1 MLMGSWLR
9 CGGSLLSPPE
19 TGAAARAASST
30 LTHTSP
36 MPAAEQDRVATLSFQ
51 ATQCA
56 ICDPGT
62 PARELYPA
70 NFGVD
75 DITPARFSARRLPDR
90 VHYRM
95 VRCLRCGLV
104 RSDPVLDE
112 ATLAH
117 LYAESTFDYEAE
129 TANLKATYGR
139 YLSQLRSFSN
149 HQDSLLE
156 IGCGD
161 GFFLEQ
167 ALAQG
172 YRTVRGVEPS
182 EAAIRDASPV
192 VRDQIVCDVMRP
204 GLFPDGE
211 FDAVC
216 LFQVFDHV
224 PHPEAVLEACRAA
237 LRPGGLILCLNHNV
251 ESVSS
256 RIMRDRSPIID
267 IEHTYLYSPATMRRI
282 FEVGGFKVLR
292 QGHVT
297 NTYSVGYVTHLLPM
311 PARIKGMTLATL
323 SRTRLGTLTVPV
335 PLGNL
340 FLIASR
346 T

>member
-1 MLMGSWLR
+1 
-9 CGGSLLSPPE
+9 
-19 TGAAARAASST
+19 
-30 LTHTSP
+30 
-36 MPAAEQDRVATLSFQ
+36 MPADNGERASLAFEATH
-51 ATQCA
+51 CA
-56 ICDPGT
+56 ICGPDAPSK
-62 PARELYPA
+62 ELYPA
-70 NFGVD
+70 NFGID

-95 VRCLRCGLV
+95 VRCSRCGLV

-112 ATLAH
+112 ATLGH

-139 YLSQLRSFSN
+139 YLARLRN
-149 HQDSLLE
+149 LGGRQESLLE

-167 ALAQG
+167 ALQQG
-172 YRTVRGVEPS
+172 YTTVRGVEPS
-182 EAAIRDASPV
+182 AAAIAGASPR

-204 GLFPDGE
+204 GLFPDAE

-224 PHPEAVLEACRAA
+224 PHPELVLEACRKV

-251 ESVSS
+251 ESVSAHL
-256 RIMRDRSPIID
+256 MRERSPIID
-267 IEHTYLYSPATMRRI
+267 IEHTYLYGPSTMRRM
-282 FEVGGFKVLR
+282 FQAGGFKIR
-292 QGHVT
+292 EQGRVN
-297 NTYSVGYVTHLLPM
+297 NTYSVSYVLHLTPI
-311 PARIKGMTLATL
+311 PARVKALALGTL
-323 SRTRLGTLTVPV
+323 SRTRIGRVSVPV

-340 FLIASR
+340 YLIGSR
-346 T
+346 PPA

>member
-1 MLMGSWLR
+1 MPAIEQAGAI
-9 CGGSLLSPPE
+9 GSL
-19 TGAAARAASST
+19 T
-30 LTHTSP
+30 
-36 MPAAEQDRVATLSFQ
+36 FQ
-51 ATQCA
+51 ATECA
-56 ICDPGT
+56 ICGPGV
-62 PARELYPA
+62 PAKELYGA
-70 NFGVD
+70 NFDVD

-95 VRCLRCGLV
+95 VRCMGCGLV

-129 TANLKATYGR
+129 TANLKTTYGR
-139 YLSQLRSFSN
+139 YLAKLQSFSQR
-149 HQDSLLE
+149 QDSLLE
-156 IGCGD
+156 VGCGD

-172 YRTVRGVEPS
+172 YGKVRGVEPS
-182 EAAIRDASPV
+182 EAAIRDASPL
-192 VRDQIVCDVMRP
+192 VRNHIVCDVMRP
-204 GLFPDGE
+204 GLFADGE

-251 ESVSS
+251 ESVSAHL
-256 RIMRDRSPIID
+256 MKERSPIID
-267 IEHTYLYSPATMRRI
+267 IEHTFLYSPATMRRI
-282 FEVGGFKVLR
+282 FEAGGFKVLK
-292 QGHVT
+292 QGHVS
-297 NTYSVGYVTHLLPM
+297 NTYSVGYITHLVPL
-311 PARIKGMTLATL
+311 PARVKGMA
-323 SRTRLGTLTVPV
+323 LGTLQRSRAGKISLPV

-340 FLIASR
+340 YLIGSR
-346 T
+346 V

>member
-1 MLMGSWLR
+1 VDQD
-9 CGGSLLSPPE
+9 P
-19 TGAAARAASST
+19 AAAS
-30 LTHTSP
+30 LKFEQTH
-36 MPAAEQDRVATLSFQ
+36 
-51 ATQCA
+51 CA
-56 ICDPGT
+56 ICGPGV
-62 PARELYPA
+62 PAKELYAA
-70 NFGVD
+70 NFGID

-95 VRCLRCGLV
+95 VRCTRCGLV

-112 ATLAH
+112 ATLGH

-139 YLSQLRSFSN
+139 YLARVRALGGRQE
-149 HQDSLLE
+149 SLLE

-167 ALAQG
+167 ALTQG
-172 YRTVRGVEPS
+172 YARVRGVEPS
-182 EAAIRDASPV
+182 AAAISGASPR

-204 GLFPDGE
+204 GLFSDGE

-224 PHPEAVLEACRAA
+224 PHPELVLDACRAV

-251 ESVSS
+251 ESVSAHL
-256 RIMRDRSPIID
+256 MGERSPIID
-267 IEHTYLYSPATMRRI
+267 IEHTYLYSPSTMRRI
-282 FEVGGFKVLR
+282 FAAGGFKVLE
-292 QGHVT
+292 QGHVN
-297 NTYSVGYVTHLLPM
+297 NTYSVSYMTHLMPV
-311 PARIKGMTLATL
+311 PARVKALALGAL
-323 SRTRLGTLTVPV
+323 SRSRLGRVSIPV

-340 FLIASR
+340 YLIGSRHAASL
-346 T
+346 

>member
-1 MLMGSWLR
+1 MVSLPR
-9 CGGSLLSPPE
+9 FGGSLLSPPE
-19 TGAAARAASST
+19 SDAAAHVATST
-30 LTHTSP
+30 LTHNSP
-36 MPAAEQDRVATLSFQ
+36 MHTAERHGTSTLSFE
-51 ATQCA
+51 ATPCA
-56 ICDPGT
+56 ICGPGT
-62 PARELYPA
+62 PAIELYPA

-95 VRCLRCGLV
+95 VRCSNCGLV

-112 ATLAH
+112 ATLTH

-139 YLSQLRSFSN
+139 YLAKLRAFSN
-149 HQDSLLE
+149 RQDSLLE

-167 ALAQG
+167 ALTQG
-172 YRTVRGVEPS
+172 YSKVRGVEPS
-182 EAAIRDASPV
+182 EAAIRDASPT
-192 VRDQIVCDVMRP
+192 VRDQIVCDVMQP
-204 GLFPDGE
+204 GLFAGGG

-224 PHPEAVLEACRAA
+224 PHPDAVLESCRAA

-251 ESVSS
+251 ESVSAH
-256 RIMRDRSPIID
+256 IMKERSPIID
-267 IEHTYLYSPATMRRI
+267 IEHTYLYGPATMRRI
-282 FEVGGFKVLR
+282 FEAGGFKVLK
-292 QGHVT
+292 QGHVS
-297 NTYSVGYVTHLLPM
+297 NTYSVGYITHLVPM
-311 PARIKGMTLATL
+311 PARVKGMALGALT
-323 SRTRLGTLTVPV
+323 RTRVGRLTVPV

-340 FLIASR
+340 YLIASR
-346 T
+346 S

>member
-1 MLMGSWLR
+1 VATSTATENSAVPTAER
-9 CGGSLLSPPE
+9 N
-19 TGAAARAASST
+19 GA
-30 LTHTSP
+30 
-36 MPAAEQDRVATLSFQ
+36 ATLSFQ

-56 ICDPGT
+56 ICGPGI
-62 PARELYPA
+62 PAKELYPA

-95 VRCLRCGLV
+95 VRCSSCGLV

-139 YLSQLRSFSN
+139 YLAKLRAFSN

-172 YRTVRGVEPS
+172 YSTVRGVEPS

-204 GLFPDGE
+204 GLFADGE

-224 PHPEAVLEACRAA
+224 PHPEAVLAACRAA

-256 RIMRDRSPIID
+256 HIMKERSPIID

-282 FEVGGFKVLR
+282 FEAGGFRVLK
-292 QGHVT
+292 QGHVS
-297 NTYSVGYVTHLLPM
+297 NAYSVGYVTHLVPM
-311 PARIKGMTLATL
+311 PARLKGMALTSL
-323 SRTRLGTLTVPV
+323 SRSRLGRLTVPV

>member
-1 MLMGSWLR
+1 M
-9 CGGSLLSPPE
+9 
-19 TGAAARAASST
+19 
-30 LTHTSP
+30 
-36 MPAAEQDRVATLSFQ
+36 QFQ
-51 ATQCA
+51 ATHCA
-56 ICDPGT
+56 ICGAGA
-62 PARELYPA
+62 PATELYPA
-70 NFGVD
+70 NFDVD

-95 VRCLRCGLV
+95 VRCTRCGLV

-117 LYAESTFDYEAE
+117 LYAQSTFDYEAE
-129 TANLKATYGR
+129 TENLKATYGR
-139 YLSQLRSFSN
+139 YLAKLRSFSN

-172 YRTVRGVEPS
+172 YTTVRGVEPS
-182 EAAIRDASPV
+182 ESAIRDAAPR
-192 VRDQIVCDVMRP
+192 VREQIVCDVMRP
-204 GLFPDGE
+204 GLFKDGQ

-224 PHPEAVLEACRAA
+224 PHPEAVLAACRAA

-251 ESVSS
+251 ESVSAHV
-256 RIMRDRSPIID
+256 MKERSPIID

-282 FEVGGFKVLR
+282 FKTGGFKVLR
-292 QGHVT
+292 QGSVS
-297 NTYSVGYVTHLLPM
+297 NKYSLGYITHLVPLPRR
-311 PARIKGMTLATL
+311 AKALA
-323 SRTRLGTLTVPV
+323 LGVLRGSHVGKLTVPV

-340 FLIASR
+340 YLIASR
-346 T
+346 Q

>member
-1 MLMGSWLR
+1 V
-9 CGGSLLSPPE
+9 
-19 TGAAARAASST
+19 TTT
-30 LTHTSP
+30 LAHNSP
-36 MPAAEQDRVATLSFQ
+36 MPAMEEDSPAATLSFQ

-56 ICDPGT
+56 ICGPGA
-62 PARELYPA
+62 PAKEMYAA
-70 NFGVD
+70 NFGID

-95 VRCLRCGLV
+95 VRCMSCGLV

-117 LYAESTFDYEAE
+117 LYRESTFDYEAE

-139 YLSQLRSFSN
+139 YLAKLRALSN

-161 GFFLEQ
+161 GFFLDQ
-167 ALAQG
+167 ALSQG
-172 YRTVRGVEPS
+172 YTTVRGVEPS
-182 EAAIRDASPV
+182 EAAISGASPRI
-192 VRDQIVCDVMRP
+192 RDQIVCDVMRP
-204 GLFPDGE
+204 GLFRDGE

-224 PHPEAVLEACRAA
+224 PHPEVVLQACRAA

-251 ESVSS
+251 ESVSAHL
-256 RIMRDRSPIID
+256 MKERSPIID

-282 FEVGGFKVLR
+282 FETGGFKILK
-292 QGHVT
+292 QGHVS
-297 NTYSVGYVTHLLPM
+297 NTYSLGYITHLVPLPT
-311 PARIKGMTLATL
+311 RVKGLALGTL
-323 SRTRLGTLTVPV
+323 SRSRVGRLNVPV

-340 FLIASR
+340 YLIGSR
-346 T
+346 Q

>member
-1 MLMGSWLR
+1 MGCWPR
-9 CGGSLLSPPE
+9 CDGLALSLPE
-19 TGAAARAASST
+19 IGAATTRAHN
-30 LTHTSP
+30 LP
-36 MPAAEQDRVATLSFQ
+36 MPTTEHDGDGASLTFQ
-51 ATQCA
+51 ATNCA
-56 ICDPGT
+56 ICGPGA
-62 PARELYPA
+62 PSKELYPA
-70 NFGVD
+70 NFDVN

-95 VRCLRCGLV
+95 VRCMSCGLV

-112 ATLAH
+112 ATLTH
-117 LYAESTFDYEAE
+117 LYKESTFDYEAE

-139 YLSQLRSFSN
+139 YLAKLRTFSN

-172 YRTVRGVEPS
+172 YSKVRGVEPS

-204 GLFPDGE
+204 GLFADGE

-224 PHPEAVLEACRAA
+224 PYPDAVLDACRAA

-256 RIMRDRSPIID
+256 HIMKERSPIID
-267 IEHTYLYSPATMRRI
+267 IEHTYLYGPATMRRI
-282 FEVGGFKVLR
+282 FEAGGFKVLK
-292 QGHVT
+292 QGHVS
-297 NTYSVGYVTHLLPM
+297 NTYSVGYITHLVPL
-311 PARIKGMTLATL
+311 PARIKASALGALHR
-323 SRTRLGTLTVPV
+323 SRVGRVSVPV

-340 FLIASR
+340 YLIAGR
-346 T
+346 R

>member
-1 MLMGSWLR
+1 
-9 CGGSLLSPPE
+9 
-19 TGAAARAASST
+19 
-30 LTHTSP
+30 
-36 MPAAEQDRVATLSFQ
+36 MPAENGERAGLAFEATH
-51 ATQCA
+51 CA
-56 ICDPGT
+56 ICGPGA
-62 PARELYPA
+62 PSKELYPA
-70 NFGVD
+70 NFGID

-95 VRCLRCGLV
+95 VRCSRCGLV

-112 ATLAH
+112 ATLGH

-139 YLSQLRSFSN
+139 YLARLRN
-149 HQDSLLE
+149 LGGRQESLLE

-167 ALAQG
+167 ALQQG
-172 YRTVRGVEPS
+172 YTTVRGVEPS
-182 EAAIRDASPV
+182 AAAIAGASPR

-204 GLFPDGE
+204 GLFPDEE

-224 PHPEAVLEACRAA
+224 PHPELVLEACRKV

-251 ESVSS
+251 ESVSAHL
-256 RIMRDRSPIID
+256 MRERSPIID
-267 IEHTYLYSPATMRRI
+267 IEHTYLYGPSTMRRM
-282 FEVGGFKVLR
+282 FQAGGFKIR
-292 QGHVT
+292 EQGRVN
-297 NTYSVGYVTHLLPM
+297 NTYSISYVLHLTPI
-311 PARIKGMTLATL
+311 PARVKALALGTL
-323 SRTRLGTLTVPV
+323 SRTRIGRVSVPV

-340 FLIASR
+340 YLIGSR
-346 T
+346 PPA

>member
-1 MLMGSWLR
+1 MAM
-9 CGGSLLSPPE
+9 
-19 TGAAARAASST
+19 
-30 LTHTSP
+30 
-36 MPAAEQDRVATLSFQ
+36 QFQ
-51 ATQCA
+51 ATHCA
-56 ICDPGT
+56 ICGAGA
-62 PARELYPA
+62 PAKELYAA
-70 NFGVD
+70 NFDVD

-95 VRCLRCGLV
+95 VRCMNCGLV

-139 YLSQLRSFSN
+139 YLAKLQSFSN

-172 YRTVRGVEPS
+172 YTTVRGVEPS
-182 EAAIRDASPV
+182 ESAIRDASPR

-204 GLFPDGE
+204 GLFKDGQ

-237 LRPGGLILCLNHNV
+237 LRPGGLILCLNHNA
-251 ESVSS
+251 ESVSAHV
-256 RIMRDRSPIID
+256 MRERSPIID

-282 FEVGGFKVLR
+282 FTAGGFKVLR
-292 QGHVT
+292 QGPVS
-297 NTYSVGYVTHLLPM
+297 NKYSLGYITHLVPM
-311 PARIKGMTLATL
+311 PSRAKGMA
-323 SRTRLGTLTVPV
+323 LGTLRRSHVGRLTIPV

-340 FLIASR
+340 YLIGSR
-346 T
+346 Q

>member
-1 MLMGSWLR
+1 M
-9 CGGSLLSPPE
+9 PTIE
-19 TGAAARAASST
+19 KNGAADA
-30 LTHTSP
+30 LT
-36 MPAAEQDRVATLSFQ
+36 FQ
-51 ATQCA
+51 ATECA
-56 ICDPGT
+56 ICGPGI
-62 PARELYPA
+62 PAQELYPA
-70 NFGVD
+70 NFDVD

-95 VRCLRCGLV
+95 VKCARCGLV

-112 ATLAH
+112 ATLAY
-117 LYAESTFDYEAE
+117 LYKESTFDYEAE

-139 YLSQLRSFSN
+139 YLAKLRSLSRR
-149 HQDSLLE
+149 QESLLE

-172 YRTVRGVEPS
+172 YTTVRGVEPS

-204 GLFPDGE
+204 GLFRDGE

-251 ESVSS
+251 ESVSAHL
-256 RIMRDRSPIID
+256 MKERSPIID

-282 FEVGGFKVLR
+282 FEAGGFKVLK
-292 QGHVT
+292 QGHVR
-297 NTYSVGYVTHLLPM
+297 NTYSVGYITHLVPL
-311 PARIKGMTLATL
+311 PARVKAMA
-323 SRTRLGTLTVPV
+323 LGTLQRSRVGKISVPV

-340 FLIASR
+340 YLIAGR
-346 T
+346 L

>member
-1 MLMGSWLR
+1 MDGDR
-9 CGGSLLSPPE
+9 D
-19 TGAAARAASST
+19 AAS
-30 LTHTSP
+30 LTF
-36 MPAAEQDRVATLSFQ
+36 EATH
-51 ATQCA
+51 CA
-56 ICDPGT
+56 ICGPGVS
-62 PARELYPA
+62 AKELYPA
-70 NFGVD
+70 NFAID

-95 VRCLRCGLV
+95 VRCMKCGLV

-112 ATLAH
+112 ATLGH

-139 YLSQLRSFSN
+139 YLAKVRALSGRQG
-149 HQDSLLE
+149 SLLE

-172 YRTVRGVEPS
+172 YTRVRGVEPS
-182 EAAIRDASPV
+182 AAAIKDAAAR

-204 GLFPDGE
+204 GLFADGE

-224 PHPEAVLEACRAA
+224 PHPELVLEACRAA

-251 ESVSS
+251 ESASS
-256 RIMRDRSPIID
+256 HLMGERSPIID
-267 IEHTYLYSPATMRRI
+267 IEHTYLYGPATMRRI
-282 FEVGGFKVLR
+282 FEAGGFKILK
-292 QGHVT
+292 QGHVN
-297 NTYSVGYVTHLLPM
+297 NTYSVSYVAHLAPI
-311 PARIKGMTLATL
+311 PARVKALALEAL
-323 SRTRLGTLTVPV
+323 SRSRLGRVSFPI

-340 FLIASR
+340 YVIASR
-346 T
+346 P